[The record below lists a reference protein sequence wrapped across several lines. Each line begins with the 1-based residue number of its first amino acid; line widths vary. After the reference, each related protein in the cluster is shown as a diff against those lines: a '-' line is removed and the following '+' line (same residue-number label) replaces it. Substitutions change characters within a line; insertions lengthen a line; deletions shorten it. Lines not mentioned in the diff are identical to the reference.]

1 MLVICAEMTLVN
13 IVTILVVLV
22 TGGVLVV
29 HAHTMIVWS
38 RFMTE
43 GASLS
48 PTGAN
53 IVDTLHVGTTL
64 VGAIRTFVNVLL
76 LRLKPIL

>member
-1 MLVICAEMTLVN
+1 MLVICVEMTLVN

-22 TGGVLVV
+22 TGGVLAVL
-29 HAHTMIVWS
+29 AHTMVVWS

-48 PTGAN
+48 PTRAH
-53 IVDTLHVGTTL
+53 IVDTLHVGTTF
-64 VGAIRTFVNVLL
+64 VSAIITFVNVLL
-76 LRLKPIL
+76 LRL